1 MELHVEAL
9 HDYGLW
15 ATVVEGRR
23 VIAVPPAR
31 RGAPPD
37 ARPSTSARCSRDL
50 AEQLVAVVSRAAT
63 RTTLPWR
70 ASCRPGTPDDD
81 EAAAEFR
88 RLTSDDLSSG
98 KLAQRRAWCS
108 RARRRPTGD
117 GPCSTTPRQQ
127 SWLRTLTDLRLT
139 LGGPARRDGRG
150 LRAGRRPAGARH
162 AGRLRLARV
171 RAGEPGAVAPLSG
184 ADAVRR
190 RARRGP
196 TTTGRCTPLVGLP
209 RAAVARRMVGGGDR
223 WGSGRGRVDVVAQ
236 SRTGEALGAS
246 YRLVELI
253 GSGAVGEVWRATV
266 APHDEAV
273 AAKLL
278 RPEHAADP
286 EIVERFVRERSV
298 LLSLRHPGVVQVR
311 DLVVEGDRLAIVMDL
326 VPGGSVRDVV
336 AATGPLAPADA
347 LAVAAGARRP
357 RRGARPRRR
366 APRRQARQRAAR
378 RALGDRAPRRRA
390 RGRLRHRL
398 GRRRGPRHDDRPA
411 RHPSV
416 HVARAHQHRA
426 LGPRGRRLRHRRHA
440 LRAARRRTPFA
451 GPGTDFTIAYRHVT
465 STPPP
470 LDLPDDLDAALA
482 SLLAKDP
489 AARPAAAD
497 AASRLRRLAERHAE
511 LAVLPRV
518 DAPEAFAEVERPATI
533 VRGSTTTRGPAGPIP
548 ADPDVADP
556 ETAGHDDGPGVP
568 EARPDLGTDGAHTV
582 VRPLRRP
589 EGGAVGAAPRRAA
602 PPAGAGTS
610 SSWRP
615 AWLTNRVAVVGGTAA
630 ALVAAVIVAAV
641 VLVPR
646 GPAEPAVAGG
656 AVAATA
662 SQRDAALPTG
672 LTVTRDASYDPER
685 GSVDLTLTYSAQAA
699 PLSGAVLEVVP
710 GLDEGD
716 PCPAVTWTAPAS
728 VERDRP
734 SLSGVTADCGWA
746 VDLDVPAGDELVV
759 EGTVPV
765 SPADGAALDAWLDA
779 AGQSTAEAVEDPA
792 VTGTSYVVQRLRGVE
807 VRTPSRTVSQ
817 TTLPVTLVP
826 VWPSGPDELNPLYSS
841 PSTGAPSSM
850 LDDVAGGEGGVRF
863 ADGCSGALAV
873 RATGS
878 SSRRC
883 RSPRSAW
890 CGRRWARSR
899 TSRVR
904 PSASRPA
911 TERAVER
918 AARAGGS
925 TGG

>member
-1 MELHVEAL
+1 M
-9 HDYGLW
+9 
-15 ATVVEGRR
+15 
-23 VIAVPPAR
+23 
-31 RGAPPD
+31 
-37 ARPSTSARCSRDL
+37 
-50 AEQLVAVVSRAAT
+50 
-63 RTTLPWR
+63 
-70 ASCRPGTPDDD
+70 
-81 EAAAEFR
+81 
-88 RLTSDDLSSG
+88 
-98 KLAQRRAWCS
+98 
-108 RARRRPTGD
+108 
-117 GPCSTTPRQQ
+117 
-127 SWLRTLTDLRLT
+127 
-139 LGGPARRDGRG
+139 
-150 LRAGRRPAGARH
+150 
-162 AGRLRLARV
+162 
-171 RAGEPGAVAPLSG
+171 
-184 ADAVRR
+184 
-190 RARRGP
+190 
-196 TTTGRCTPLVGLP
+196 
-209 RAAVARRMVGGGDR
+209 
-223 WGSGRGRVDVVAQ
+223 AQ

-347 LAVAAGARRP
+347 LAVAAEVLDALAAAHARDVAHRDVKPDNVLLAEAWRP
-357 RRGARPRRR
+357 GLRGAVRVGDFGIASVVGEGRGTTTGL
-366 APRRQARQRAAR
+366 
-378 RALGDRAPRRRA
+378 LGTPQYMSPELIST
-390 RGRLRHRL
+390 GRS
-398 GRRRGPRHDDRPA
+398 GPAGDVYA
-411 RHPSV
+411 TGV
-416 HVARAHQHRA
+416 MLYELLA
-426 LGPRGRRLRHRRHA
+426 G
-440 LRAARRRTPFA
+440 RTPFA

-511 LAVLPRV
+511 LAALPRV

-602 PPAGAGTS
+602 PPAGAAAS

-615 AWLTNRVAVVGGTAA
+615 AWLTNRVAVVGGTVV
-630 ALVAAVIVAAV
+630 ALVAAVVVAAV

-779 AGQSTAEAVEDPA
+779 AGQATAEAVEDPA

-873 RATGS
+873 SSDGLVVTALSIAPECVVRATVGAFTNLES
-878 SSRRC
+878 SPFSITTRD
-883 RSPRSAW
+883 
-890 CGRRWARSR
+890 
-899 TSRVR
+899 
-904 PSASRPA
+904 
-911 TERAVER
+911 
-918 AARAGGS
+918 
-925 TGG
+925 